1 MVPKMRVT
9 YLDEVSRG
17 DLFLRPD
24 DQLLANQ
31 GTRMFGYVNQTHKDQ
46 RPDCAKSVV
55 LAPTQTVRSLKSR
68 YDDYLSSMTM
78 PDPEESAATSS
89 ARDGEDLLLSGSGPS
104 PDVPEPLRS
113 AGLDISH
120 LETEPPAK
128 KRRVKA
134 SKKAEKGAP
143 EAPAEAAPEGEGAGA
158 ADELASQT
166 TQGKKSLA
174 NLDEGMK
181 TVAEKHLA
189 SDGSSVKSLEGL
201 TPEAFLSTSKEDDL
215 RVLAGQLR
223 GVRHPEFLRK
233 SPA

>member
-1 MVPKMRVT
+1 MRVT

-31 GTRMFGYVNQTHKDQ
+31 GTRMFGYVSQTQKDQ
-46 RPDCAKSVV
+46 RPDCARSVV
-55 LAPTQTVRSLKSR
+55 LAPTQTVRSLKNR

-78 PDPEESAATSS
+78 PEESAATSS

-104 PDVPEPLRS
+104 APDVPEPLRS

-120 LETEPPAK
+120 LEPEPPAK

-174 NLDEGMK
+174 KLDEGMK

-215 RVLAGQLR
+215 RALAGQLR